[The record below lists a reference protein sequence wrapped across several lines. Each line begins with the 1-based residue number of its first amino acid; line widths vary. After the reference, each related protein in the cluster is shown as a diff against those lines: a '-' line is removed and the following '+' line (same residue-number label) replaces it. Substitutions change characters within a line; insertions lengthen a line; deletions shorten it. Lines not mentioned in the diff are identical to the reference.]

1 MTNNKVIK
9 LGISTCPNDTFMFD
23 ALIHQKIET
32 KGYTFD
38 VTMADVEELNKMAFN
53 NVLDMTKMSYAQYLN
68 IKENYQLLTSGS
80 ALGNNNG
87 PLLISKRK
95 IYPDEINNISI
106 AIPGI
111 NTTANLLMSDA
122 FPEAND
128 KREYLFS
135 DIEEAI
141 LTNEVDAGVIIHE
154 TRFTYHKK
162 GLKLIAD
169 LGKVWQEKTNLPIP
183 LGGIVIR
190 REFDSETKNDI
201 DRLLSKSIQ
210 FAFDNPDESYKFV
223 KNNAQ
228 NMADDVMFNHIRLY
242 VNSYSKAITDKGKEA
257 VISLLKKHSLWDSS
271 ITTDNIFI

>member
-95 IYPDEINNISI
+95 IYPDEINNI
-106 AIPGI
+106 
-111 NTTANLLMSDA
+111 LL
-122 FPEAND
+122 
-128 KREYLFS
+128 
-135 DIEEAI
+135 
-141 LTNEVDAGVIIHE
+141 
-154 TRFTYHKK
+154 
-162 GLKLIAD
+162 
-169 LGKVWQEKTNLPIP
+169 
-183 LGGIVIR
+183 
-190 REFDSETKNDI
+190 
-201 DRLLSKSIQ
+201 Q
-210 FAFDNPDESYKFV
+210 FLA
-223 KNNAQ
+223 
-228 NMADDVMFNHIRLY
+228 
-242 VNSYSKAITDKGKEA
+242 
-257 VISLLKKHSLWDSS
+257 
-271 ITTDNIFI
+271 